1 MAYPDYVY
9 NYSYDSSNNFGSTP
23 ADLFLFAFIIAVILL
38 IFGGL
43 FALIINHR
51 KKKEESYINRF
62 VFNSKLLFSSD
73 LSIYNPINKKRR
85 TREKS
90 SRYNKLPPTP
100 DEMV

>member
-1 MAYPDYVY
+1 MTYPY
-9 NYSYDSSNNFGSTP
+9 YSYNSSSTFGSSP
-23 ADLFLFAFIIAVILL
+23 ADIFVFAFIIAVILF

-73 LSIYNPINKKRR
+73 LSIYKPINKKRR
-85 TREKS
+85 RKEKS
-90 SRYNKLPPTP
+90 ARYNKLPPTP